1 MQVITFM
8 LSLAGCAMYKIE
20 HYKTGAGKDLIK
32 DYIDEASRK
41 YGIREVALIR
51 TAVMLLRNH
60 GFDANRYK
68 KQLIKKLESGL
79 YELRPGSNRILFF
92 FYDGERFVLL
102 HGFRKKTQKTP
113 RHEIDTA
120 RAQMDEYIRRN
131 K

>member
-1 MQVITFM
+1 
-8 LSLAGCAMYKIE
+8 MYKIE

-51 TAVMLLRNH
+51 AAVMLLRN
-60 GFDANRYK
+60 
-68 KQLIKKLESGL
+68 
-79 YELRPGSNRILFF
+79 
-92 FYDGERFVLL
+92 